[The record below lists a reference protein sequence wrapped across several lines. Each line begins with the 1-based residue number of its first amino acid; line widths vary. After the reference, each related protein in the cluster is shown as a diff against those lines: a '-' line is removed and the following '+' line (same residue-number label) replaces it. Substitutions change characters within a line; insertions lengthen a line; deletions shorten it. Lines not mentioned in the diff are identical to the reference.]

1 MCVNADLIS
10 FQTKMIEASV
20 EQARESEKEWYFG
33 NVDKE
38 RRGPHSFGEVC
49 VYAVLLLVIH

>member
-1 MCVNADLIS
+1 
-10 FQTKMIEASV
+10 MIEASM

-38 RRGPHSFGEVC
+38 RRGPYSFEEVQSSIATTIQEQP
-49 VYAVLLLVIH
+49 YDSFA